1 MKSLHQKFKKESARL
16 FTKKPEIQKQD
27 SPEKLDEA
35 QLANIE
41 FLKEFSF
48 VNNAKKV
55 TLLYKDDDDNCENEL
70 IKFEEDERR
79 FVQIYNELK

>member
-1 MKSLHQKFKKESARL
+1 MKKTLRKEREEEEIKK
-16 FTKKPEIQKQD
+16 IND
-27 SPEKLDEA
+27 
-35 QLANIE
+35 NNE
-41 FLKEFSF
+41 FLKEFDF

-55 TLLYKDDDDNCENEL
+55 TFLYKDDDDNCENEL